1 MFKRLLI
8 LFGLLLLFSFC
19 YCQEIAK
26 ILESK
31 YESKMISS
39 GKNYPTISLR
49 RNNLDDISIL
59 LHHRI
64 PVEDIKKHYN
74 WSDSIFQTKLEM
86 LLKQDLIKKDKEHD
100 YLPTAMV
107 ITLQEGEK
115 LKKDSKIFA
124 DSVSE
129 MIIEIL
135 PEIKKEYAKLKGFKH
150 IDFSRASLFI
160 LSNVM
165 LDNWQINKVENTF
178 LKAERTSRNNMNYY
192 FSFQEKRNNNKREAF
207 NIYGN
212 TSGMYGNIFSLVLGR
227 AMIFGLYGNERG
239 GINFNTLTKKQLQE
253 WFGMEETENIKSFKK
268 ELLRKLLKLSNNPNY
283 KMQDTYKQGFN
294 KIDMMEENIL
304 TIPVFSLSDN
314 KKLNKIANLIT
325 NNLIDLFEKNRDI
338 LEKNYQ
344 NSSYYNEITFEEC
357 FIWWYHFFYTEVTEI
372 LISKDYIKRPATG
385 VFPYIFKI

>member
-8 LFGLLLLFSFC
+8 LSCLLFLFSFC
-19 YCQEIAK
+19 YCQKIAK

-31 YESKMISS
+31 YEAKMISS
-39 GKNYPTISLR
+39 GKNYPTVSLQK
-49 RNNLDDISIL
+49 NNLDDISIL
-59 LHHRI
+59 LHHRV
-64 PVEDIKKHYN
+64 PVEDIKKYYN
-74 WSDSIFQTKLEM
+74 WPDSIFQTKLEM
-86 LLKQDLIKKDKEHD
+86 LLKQDLIKKDKEYD

-115 LKKDSKIFA
+115 LKKDAEIFA

-129 MIIEIL
+129 MIIELL
-135 PEIKKEYAKLKGFKH
+135 PEIKKEYAELKGFKH

-192 FSFQEKRNNNKREAF
+192 FSFQEKRNNDKREAF

-212 TSGMYGNIFSLVLGR
+212 TSRMYGSILSIFIGK
-227 AMIFGLYGNERG
+227 AMYFGLYGNERD

-253 WFGMEETENIKSFKK
+253 WFGPEETENIKSFKK
-268 ELLRKLLKLSNNPNY
+268 KLLRKLLKLSNNPNY
-283 KMQDTYKQGFN
+283 KIKDTYKQGFN
-294 KIDMMEENIL
+294 KIDMMEGNIL
-304 TIPVFSLSDN
+304 TIPIFSFSDN
-314 KKLNKIANLIT
+314 KKLNKIANFIT

-338 LEKNYQ
+338 LEKNYKK
-344 NSSYYNEITFEEC
+344 SSYCNEITFEEY
-357 FIWWYHFFYTEVTEI
+357 FIWWYHIFYTEVTENF
-372 LISKDYIKRPATG
+372 ISKGHIKRPATG